1 MPHSVLCLG
10 LVAPTKLGTWVLS
23 AFIFGLGLLAPL
35 AAQQRLYV
43 QQPDGKFHTVVKIG
57 GIRPY
62 IMENGRLIAAKGQR
76 LALKEVEEYLPL
88 FIDVRD
94 KDTRPTN
101 VSLDYGNAPVNNGV
115 HFSAKFESVDV
126 LDDVFLVLELEISN
140 VGKKIFAYEIG
151 RLEAR
156 TAKSFSAD
164 LALGQYM
171 GSGQLDLHLFVGGS
185 EVFQSELSEAV
196 RAAALDRMIAKRVA
210 AASPS
215 APLQPFYGTA
225 PIYPATLRKTG
236 LKGDAVVT
244 LRVDSRGVVVDPVV
258 ARASEPAFGEEA
270 LAAVRQWRFVPR
282 VQDGRAVETKVS
294 IPFAFDPPPGDG
306 SKG

>member
-1 MPHSVLCLG
+1 MNPTLPPCVLAGIL
-10 LVAPTKLGTWVLS
+10 
-23 AFIFGLGLLAPL
+23 FGFGLLAPL

-43 QQPDGKFHTVVKIG
+43 QQPDGKFHTVVKVSG
-57 GIRPY
+57 VRPF
-62 IMENGRLIAAKGQR
+62 IMENDRLIAAKGSR

-94 KDTRPTN
+94 KDSRPTN
-101 VSLDYGNAPVNNGV
+101 VSLDYGNAPANNGV
-115 HFSAKFESVDV
+115 HFSAKLESVDT
-126 LDDVFLVLELEISN
+126 LDDVFIVLELAIAN

-156 TAKSFSAD
+156 TPKSFSAD

-185 EVFQSELSEAV
+185 EVFQSELPETV
-196 RAAALDRMIAKRVA
+196 RAAALDKMIAKRVA
-210 AASPS
+210 AASQS

-225 PIYPATLRKTG
+225 PTYPATLRKTG
-236 LKGDAVVT
+236 LKGEAVVT
-244 LRVDSRGVVVDPVV
+244 LRVDARGVVVDPVV
-258 ARASEPAFGEEA
+258 TRTSEPAFGEEA

-282 VQDGRAVETKVS
+282 VQEGRAVETKVS

-306 SKG
+306 RKG